1 MTSWNKEI
9 KGKIVKVLNYKYLVA
24 VILFLAWIVF
34 FDENSIV
41 AHQKNKKQLQELLQ
55 QKEYY
60 KERIKSDRQKLEDL
74 KSGKEN
80 LEKFARE
87 QYYMSKPDEDVFI
100 VVEEAK

>member
-1 MTSWNKEI
+1 MAIDKKNI
-9 KGKIVKVLNYKYLVA
+9 KDRITKVLSYKYLVA
-24 VILFLAWIVF
+24 IVLFLAWILF

-41 AHQKNKKQLQELLQ
+41 AHQKNKRQLQELIQ

-60 KERIKSDRQKLEDL
+60 KDRIKSDRQKLEDL

-87 QYYMSKPDEDVFI
+87 QYFMSKPDEDVFI
-100 VVEEAK
+100 VVEEEN

>member
-1 MTSWNKEI
+1 MESGVFNIVGNKFVI
-9 KGKIVKVLNYKYLVA
+9 AIV
-24 VILFLAWIVF
+24 LFLTWIIF

-41 AHQKNKKQLQELLQ
+41 AHTESKQQLHDLIQ

-60 KERIKSDRQKLEDL
+60 NERIESDKQKLEDL
-74 KSGKEN
+74 KSGVEN

-100 VVEEAK
+100 VVEEEK